1 MASHR
6 LARGGWTTVALATA
20 GLAAAWAAPPAQEPG
35 RKPPRSISLP
45 GAPAGGGVSMDF
57 IAYDRAHGRVWVPAG
72 NTGSVDVI
80 DVATDK
86 VTRIEGFPTRE
97 FERDGRKRTAGPS
110 SVAVGDGVV
119 FVGSRGDDT
128 ICALDAVSLEKGPC
142 LKLDSMPDA
151 IVLVP
156 SAKEAWVST
165 QANNSIVVLDTA
177 SPVTLKVKARIVV
190 PGSPECFAVDGA
202 RGLVY
207 TNLEDKDRT
216 VAIDVKTRQVTKT
229 WRPECGE
236 AGPRGLALDTKRN
249 FLFVACTTRVQV
261 LDAGHDGKRLGS
273 LDVGEGIDAIDYLE
287 PRHEIFAAASRAAKM
302 VVAGVDAQGLLTAR
316 ETIPTA
322 PSARNA
328 VVTEKG
334 VAYLTDGR
342 DGAILV
348 VEPAP

>member
-1 MASHR
+1 
-6 LARGGWTTVALATA
+6 
-20 GLAAAWAAPPAQEPG
+20 
-35 RKPPRSISLP
+35 
-45 GAPAGGGVSMDF
+45 MDF

-80 DVATDK
+80 DVATDE
-86 VTRIEGFPTRE
+86 VTRIEGFATKE
-97 FERDGRKRTAGPS
+97 IERDGRKRTMGPS
-110 SVAVGDGVV
+110 SVVV
-119 FVGSRGDDT
+119 AEGFVLVGSRGDDT
-128 ICALDAVSLEKGPC
+128 ICALDAASLKRGPC
-142 LKLDSMPDA
+142 IKLDSMPDA
-151 IVLVP
+151 IALVP

-165 QANNSIVVLDTA
+165 QANNSIVVLDTS
-177 SPVTLKVKARIVV
+177 SPAALTVKTTIVV
-190 PGSPECFAVDGA
+190 PGSPECFAVDEA
-202 RGLVY
+202 RGVVY

-216 VAIDVKTRQVTKT
+216 VAVDVKTRRITKT

-261 LDAGHDGKRLGS
+261 LDAGHDGQRLGS

-287 PRHEIFAAASRAAKM
+287 PRHEIFAAASRGAKM

-322 PSARNA
+322 PSVRNA

-334 VAYLTDGR
+334 VVYLTDAK

-348 VEPAP
+348 VEPPR